1 MPSVL
6 FVCTANRFRSPIA
19 AAIFEMRLREIGS
32 NSRWRVESAGTWAEE
47 DLPPIKE
54 ALIESNKRNLD
65 IRSHLSRL
73 IDAKLMKEFD
83 LILVMEAGHKEAL
96 LNEFPDLDEKVYLL
110 SEVGGGDAYSIPDPF
125 LSGDSP
131 EEIAAEIEDLIT
143 IKFDFIYHILENREV
158 SLG

>member
-1 MPSVL
+1 
-6 FVCTANRFRSPIA
+6 
-19 AAIFEMRLREIGS
+19 MRLREIGS

-73 IDAKLMKEFD
+73 IDAKLIKEFD

-96 LNEFPDLDEKVYLL
+96 LSEFPDLDEKVYLL
-110 SEVGGGDAYSIPDPF
+110 SEVGGGAAYSIPDPF

-143 IKFDFIYHILENREV
+143 IKFDFICHTLENREA